1 MGMALAWTLVLLY
14 ITVQVRGYCY
24 LTKAVHIRM
33 PVYCEKGEYCCG
45 SGRHKHCCNTDKS
58 NLYAPLAIGLGI
70 GIPVVLV
77 VVGLVVILCVKGK
90 LRCPIK
96 RPSDRTVNYS
106 PTKSG
111 ETS

>member
-1 MGMALAWTLVLLY
+1 MGMSLAWTLVLLY

-24 LTKAVHIRM
+24 LTKAVLIGL
-33 PVYCEKGEYCCG
+33 PVFCKKGEYCCG
-45 SGRHKHCCNTDKS
+45 SGRHKHCCNADKS
-58 NLYAPLAIGLGI
+58 NLPLAIGLGI

-77 VVGLVVILCVKGK
+77 VVGLVVFLCVKGK

-96 RPSDRTVNYS
+96 RPSDRTVNNS
-106 PTKSG
+106 PTQSG